1 MKKMPDKK
9 SRELQVTSNPLLLS
23 TVQLKILCL
32 STLKKMHNKKAPDI
46 MEVASF
52 AKPDFGDKC
61 EMQED
66 CSSS

>member
-9 SRELQVTSNPLLLS
+9 SRELQVTNNPLLLS
-23 TVQLKILCL
+23 RVQLKVLCL
-32 STLKKMHNKKAPDI
+32 SNIEEYAPPDI